1 MTDGPDLD
9 DLAARARRGDAAA
22 FTALHDALAPR
33 LHRYLLSRVGD
44 PDDAADL
51 LQQVFLKMIEA
62 LPRYERR
69 GVPFAAWAFRVA
81 RNAVIDHIRTRHP
94 TEVLEGAAEAAA
106 PEPGPE
112 QLAIVSSERA
122 RIVAAMARLTEEQ
135 QEVLRLRFFGGLGP
149 AEVGALLGRRDGAV
163 RALQFRALEALR
175 RSLGAEG
182 ER

>member
-22 FTALHDALAPR
+22 FTALNDALAPR
-33 LHRYLLSRVGD
+33 LHRYLRSRVGD

-69 GVPFAAWAFRVA
+69 GVPFAAWAFRLA

-94 TEVLEGAAEAAA
+94 TVMLEGA
-106 PEPGPE
+106 
-112 QLAIVSSERA
+112 VER
-122 RIVAAMARLTEEQ
+122 
-135 QEVLRLRFFGGLGP
+135 P
-149 AEVGALLGRRDGAV
+149 
-163 RALQFRALEALR
+163 
-175 RSLGAEG
+175 
-182 ER
+182 